1 MCVLQEL
8 FYPLPNGNIIV
19 NSFYVCAPSIV

>member
-1 MCVLQEL
+1 MCVLL
-8 FYPLPNGNIIV
+8 AFFNFLHNGDIIV